1 MKRSTVRILVI
12 VCALTI
18 LPACST
24 MDATDNS
31 QQVTDVAAKIAD
43 FDPPTGYTPEFTAQ
57 MLGYTL
63 AAYKGSS
70 GPSHLY
76 FVQSE
81 KKADG
86 EELERMLA
94 QLAPGSSDSNTRL
107 TVVENHPVTI
117 RGQEATL
124 VISEGTNHE
133 GESYRQA
140 TVSFQGKGGPALLVF
155 SDSVNNWDQDA
166 IDAFL
171 QSIE

>member
-1 MKRSTVRILVI
+1 MNRTTIRILI
-12 VCALTI
+12 VTSAIAL
-18 LPACST
+18 LSACGIMQA
-24 MDATDNS
+24 MDSS
-31 QQVTDVAAKIAD
+31 QQVTEVAAKIAD
-43 FDPPTGYTPEFTAQ
+43 FDPPTGYTPEFTAE

-76 FVQSE
+76 LVQSE

-86 EELERMLA
+86 DELERMLA
-94 QLAPGSSDSNTRL
+94 QLAPGSSDSNTRM
-107 TVVENHPVTI
+107 TVIENRPVI
-117 RGQEATL
+117 LRGQDETM

-171 QSIE
+171 QAME